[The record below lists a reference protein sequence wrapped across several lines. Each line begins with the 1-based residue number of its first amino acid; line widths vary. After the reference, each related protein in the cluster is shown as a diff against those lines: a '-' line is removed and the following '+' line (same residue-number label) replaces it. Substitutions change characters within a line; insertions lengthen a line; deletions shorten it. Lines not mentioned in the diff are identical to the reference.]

1 MPTKPAIDK
10 LPRYFVVNF
19 ELGVKVYE
27 DQGDIVA
34 ITHFGTEYPPIKAL
48 YEGQEISAEEYDKLF
63 HSKPTIKIPNI
74 VLKGPTL

>member
-1 MPTKPAIDK
+1 MATKPTIDK

-34 ITHFGTEYPPIKAL
+34 VTNFGTEYPPVKAL
-48 YEGQEISAEEYDKLF
+48 YDGQEISAEEYDKLF
-63 HSKPTIKIPNI
+63 HAT
-74 VLKGPTL
+74 PTLTFSGIDLSK